1 MQIELKFGKTIQ
13 SLNLDKKNHM
23 STLLPAAHSQTVS
36 EQEVLDKALDAP
48 IKSDK
53 LENIV
58 ESGDKVVIVTSDISR
73 PMPSYKVLP
82 SVIQRL
88 TASGVEEEDI
98 TIILALGSHRAH
110 TEEEK
115 KKLVGEEVYKS
126 GANIIDSDMKACVNL
141 GKCAHGTPVDVFKPV
156 TEADRVICLGNI
168 EYHYFA
174 GYSGG
179 SKAIMPGVSSHAAI
193 QANHKNMVHPNAY
206 AGNLTTNPVRLDIDQ
221 VADFQKID
229 FIVNVVLNPQK
240 EIIGAFAGH
249 YHHAHRAGCAFL
261 DAVYGIEIDKQADIV
276 LVSPGGFP
284 KDLNLYQSQKGLD
297 NSKHAVKEGGT
308 VILCA
313 SAAEGFG
320 EKTFEEWMLTKSAE
334 ERVDEISKN
343 FKLGGHK
350 AAAIG
355 QMQVRNEIIMV
366 TDLPKKITEKI
377 GFKYAKDL
385 KEAMEMAFK
394 TQGEE
399 AQVMVMPVAGST
411 LPRVRE

>member
-1 MQIELKFGKTIQ
+1 MQIELKFGKTSQ
-13 SLNLDKKNHM
+13 SLKLDANNHIG
-23 STLLPAAHSQTVS
+23 TLLPEAHSQVAS
-36 EQEVLDKALDAP
+36 EEEVLEKALDEP
-48 IKSDK
+48 IHSEK
-53 LENIV
+53 LEDIV
-58 ESGDKVVIVTSDISR
+58 EAGDKVVIVTSDISR

-82 SVIQRL
+82 SVIERL
-88 TASGVEEEDI
+88 TASGIVKEDI
-98 TIILALGSHRAH
+98 TIVLALGSHRAH
-110 TEEEK
+110 SEDEK
-115 KKLVGEEVYKS
+115 RKLVGEEVY
-126 GANIIDSDMKACVNL
+126 GCGVNIVDSDMDACVNL
-141 GKCAHGTPVDVFKPV
+141 GTCVHGTPVDVFKPV

-229 FIVNVVLNPQK
+229 FIVNVVLNPKK

-320 EKTFEEWMLTKSAE
+320 EKTFEEWMLTKTAE
-334 ERVDEISKN
+334 ERVSEISRN

-355 QMQVRNEIIMV
+355 QMQLRNEIIMV
-366 TDLPKKITEKI
+366 TDLAKNTVEKI
-377 GFKYAKDL
+377 GFKYAENL
-385 KEAMEMAFK
+385 LEAMNIAFE
-394 TQGEE
+394 TQGKD
-399 AQVMVMPVAGST
+399 AKVMVMPVAGST
-411 LPRVRE
+411 LPRVRG